1 VVEADVDEVGR
12 RLLPGGLEMDQPE
25 LGQRQIG
32 DQDPVTRLE
41 IMDAEKSR

>member
-1 VVEADVDEVGR
+1 
-12 RLLPGGLEMDQPE
+12 MDQPE